1 LNIKTN
7 EQLNDD
13 HLTQNERYRMQH
25 YFVRQFIV
33 FILGFMVCITLHAQ
47 PSETIATEKGFP
59 PNSYPIHGSDLLWK
73 QELEVRKFVAEH
85 PEALKSNSLHK
96 TAWTFGVGSTK
107 SWYADNLITGLT
119 RDRYQIPSTCRAVG
133 TNCYIFVEDSSWGT
147 RVNQPAVDSILLYFN
162 SKTPANPSMGIFATD
177 TSAFGNPP
185 DVDHDPR
192 IIILLLNIKD
202 GYSGSG
208 GFVEGYFYSFNEVNP
223 STPGYSTS
231 NFAEM
236 FYIDT
241 NPLNLTTSGG
251 LTSGISTLAHEF
263 QHMIHFNYDK
273 YEMSFVNEGC
283 SVLAE
288 VNCGFP
294 IYNPVLYA
302 NEPNHYLLDWR
313 SGDNTHVL
321 NDYSRAARF
330 FVYLRDQVG
339 IGVFKKIVAS
349 TQIGTAGIDAGLLSY
364 GSPLRFN
371 GILRDWFIAN
381 ILEDRSVDSLYG
393 YSYPKL
399 PKPIEQTFFNPNVA
413 LTTDTVK
420 NYAVEYLA
428 FKAGSQL
435 HATFTSSNPAL
446 IIKAVEIGPS
456 AKRVLDVIRNVEFTE
471 PLFGTTYYE
480 IHFVVMNTD
489 PNTQAIYSYTTS
501 GTGGITQTTLSYAG
515 SPNGYMI
522 IPSSNQKLAVRFS
535 PAVSG
540 QLYSVSVD
548 LNGGV
553 AAIQGSGKLRV
564 SACQNISGSIGGI
577 PGTLMG
583 TSVDVPFSQLSSGS
597 WNEVNMQGA
606 NVSITTGTD
615 FHIVVEVAGI
625 IGDTLQF
632 LLDDGIATPTS
643 TRTSSY
649 RNGVNGLG
657 WYNRADPNYGKPV
670 SHENLL
676 LTASIAVP
684 TAVIEVAT
692 QTNVPQQYKLEQNY
706 PNPFNP
712 STTIKFQMPS
722 KGFVKL
728 KIYDMIGRE
737 VATLVDGFQEAGT
750 HDVKFDAS
758 NLPSGVYFYRITTGT
773 YAATKK
779 LVLIK

>member
-1 LNIKTN
+1 MK
-7 EQLNDD
+7 
-13 HLTQNERYRMQH
+13 H
-25 YFVRQFIV
+25 YFIRQFIV
-33 FILGFMVCITLHAQ
+33 FILGFIVCATLHAQ
-47 PSETIATEKGFP
+47 PSEIIATDKGFP

-73 QELEVRKFVAEH
+73 QELEVRKFVAQH
-85 PEALKSNSLHK
+85 PEALKSSALHK
-96 TAWTFGVGSTK
+96 TAWSFGPGSTK
-107 SWYADNLITGLT
+107 SWYADSIHSDGTTT
-119 RDRYQIPSTCRAVG
+119 RYLVPSTCKAVG
-133 TNCYIFVEDSSWGT
+133 PNCYIFVEDASWGT

-223 STPGYSTS
+223 LTSGYGTS

-241 NPLNLTTSGG
+241 NPLNLMTPAG
-251 LTSGISTLAHEF
+251 LASGISTLAHEF
-263 QHMIHFNYDK
+263 QHMIHFIHDPS
-273 YEMSFVNEGC
+273 EITFVNEGC

-313 SGDNTHVL
+313 STDMTHVL

-349 TQIGTAGIDAGLLSY
+349 TQHGTAGIDTGLQAY

-371 GILRDWFIAN
+371 GILQDWFIAN
-381 ILEDRSVDSLYG
+381 ILDDRSVNSLYG
-393 YSYPKL
+393 YSYPNL
-399 PKPIEQTFFNPNVA
+399 PKPVEQTFFDPNVA
-413 LTTDTVK
+413 LTTDTVQ
-420 NYAVEYLA
+420 NYAVEYVA

-435 HATFTSSNPAL
+435 HATFTSGNPAL
-446 IIKAVEIGPS
+446 IIKAIEIGPS
-456 AKRVLDVIRNVEFTE
+456 AKRVLDVTRNVEFTDS
-471 PLFGTTYYE
+471 LFGTTYNE

-489 PNTQAIYSYTTS
+489 PNTQAIYSYTAS

-515 SPNGYMI
+515 SAKYSI
-522 IPSSNQKLAVRFS
+522 VLPSSNQKLAVRFS
-535 PAVSG
+535 PTVSG
-540 QLYSVSVD
+540 QLYSVSVA

-553 AAIQGSGKLRV
+553 TAIQGSGKLRV
-564 SACQNISGSIGGI
+564 SAYPNISGSIGGI
-577 PGTLMG
+577 PGTLIIG
-583 TSVDVPFSQLSSGS
+583 TSVDVLFSQLINGT
-597 WNEVNMQGA
+597 WNEINMQGA
-606 NVSITTGTD
+606 NVPITAGTD
-615 FHIVVEVAGI
+615 FHIVVEVAGT

-632 LLDDGIATPTS
+632 LLDDGAIQRINNP
-643 TRTSSY
+643 TSSY
-649 RNGVNGLG
+649 RTGVNGIG
-657 WYNRADPNYGKPV
+657 WYNRADPNYASGRTP
-670 SHENLL
+670 SYENLL

-684 TAVIEVAT
+684 TAVNEAAIR
-692 QTNVPQQYKLEQNY
+692 TNVPQQYGLAQNY

-737 VATLVDGFQEAGT
+737 IATLVDGFQEAGT

-758 NLPSGVYFYRITTGT
+758 NLPSGIYFYRITTGT
-773 YAATKK
+773 YGATKK

>member
-1 LNIKTN
+1 MK
-7 EQLNDD
+7 
-13 HLTQNERYRMQH
+13 H

-33 FILGFMVCITLHAQ
+33 FVLGFMVCTTLYAQ
-47 PSETIATEKGFP
+47 RLDKRAIEKGFP
-59 PNSYPIHGSDLLWK
+59 PNSYPIYGSDLLWK
-73 QELEVRKFVAEH
+73 QELEVRKYVAQH
-85 PEALKSNSLHK
+85 PEVLKSSALHK

-107 SWYADNLITGLT
+107 SWYADNLITNKNN
-119 RDRYQIPSTCRAVG
+119 DRYQVPSTCRAKG
-133 TNCYIFVEDSSWGT
+133 TNCYIFVEDSSWTSG
-147 RVNQPAVDSILLYFN
+147 RVTQSAVDSIRIYFD
-162 SKTPANPSMGIFATD
+162 SKTPANPSKGIFATD

-185 DVDHDPR
+185 DVDLDPR

-223 STPGYSTS
+223 SQSGYSTS

-241 NPLNLTTSGG
+241 NPLNLTTPGG

-263 QHMIHFNYDK
+263 QHMIHFNYATLINKKSSGDLT
-273 YEMSFVNEGC
+273 FIDEGC

-313 SGDNTHVL
+313 SGDMTHVL

-330 FVYLRDQVG
+330 FVYMRDQVG
-339 IGVFKKIVAS
+339 MSLFKNIVAS
-349 TQIGTAGIDAGLLSY
+349 SLYGVPQIDAGFLAIAS
-364 GSPLRFN
+364 SLRFADVLKN
-371 GILRDWFIAN
+371 WFVAN
-381 ILEDRSVDSLYG
+381 ILDDRTFDTKYG
-393 YSYPKL
+393 YLYPNL
-399 PKPIEQTFFNPNVA
+399 PKPVEQTFFDPNVA
-413 LTTDTVK
+413 LTTDTVQ
-420 NYAVEYLA
+420 NYAVQYIA

-446 IIKAVEIGPS
+446 IIKAVEIGS
-456 AKRVLDVIRNVEFTE
+456 SKQVRDVPIGTEFTE
-471 PLFGTTYYE
+471 PSFGTTYYE
-480 IHFVVMNTD
+480 IHFVVMNTN
-489 PNTQAIYSYTTS
+489 PTTQAIYSYTAS
-501 GTGGITQTTLSYAG
+501 GTGGITQTTLSYA
-515 SPNGYMI
+515 SSEVYYTNL
-522 IPSSNQKLAVRFS
+522 PSSNQKLATRFS
-535 PAVSG
+535 PTVSG
-540 QLYSVSVD
+540 QLYSVSVA

-553 AAIQGSGKLRV
+553 TAIQGSGNLRV
-564 SACQNISGSIGGI
+564 SACQNASGSIGGI
-577 PGTLMG
+577 PGPLIG
-583 TSVDVPFSQLSSGS
+583 TSVSKPFSQLISGS
-597 WNEVNMQGA
+597 WNEIKMQGA
-606 NVSITTGTD
+606 NVPITAGTD
-615 FHIVVEVAGI
+615 FHIVVEVVGT

-632 LLDDGIATPTS
+632 LLDDGITSPTD
-643 TRTSSY
+643 RTSSY
-649 RNGVNGLG
+649 RIGVNGLG
-657 WYNRADPNYGKPV
+657 WYNRADPNYASSRNP

-684 TAVIEVAT
+684 TAVNEAT
-692 QTNVPQQYKLEQNY
+692 TRTNVPQQYGLAQNY

-722 KGFVKL
+722 KGFVTL

-737 VATLVDGFQEAGT
+737 VTTLVDGFQEAGT

-773 YAATKK
+773 YVATKK

>member
-1 LNIKTN
+1 
-7 EQLNDD
+7 
-13 HLTQNERYRMQH
+13 MQH

-33 FILGFMVCITLHAQ
+33 FILGFIVCATLHAQ
-47 PSETIATEKGFP
+47 PSEIIATDKGFP

-73 QELEVRKFVAEH
+73 QELEVRKFIKEH
-85 PEALKSNSLHK
+85 PEAMKSNSLHK
-96 TAWTFGVGSTK
+96 TTSYNLGDKK
-107 SWYADNLITGLT
+107 SWYADDLSPANGP
-119 RDRYQIPSTCRAVG
+119 RYLVPSTCKAFG
-133 TNCYIFVEDSSWGT
+133 INCYIFVEDSSWTAG
-147 RVNQPAVDSILLYFN
+147 RVTQSSVDSIRIYFD
-162 SKTPANPSMGIFATD
+162 SKTPANPSRGIFATD

-223 STPGYSTS
+223 LTSGYGTS

-263 QHMIHFNYDK
+263 QHMIHYIHDPS
-273 YEMSFVNEGC
+273 EIIFVNEGC

-313 SGDNTHVL
+313 SGDMTHVL

-349 TQIGTAGIDAGLLSY
+349 TQHGTAGIDTGLQAY

-371 GILRDWFIAN
+371 GILQDWFIAN
-381 ILEDRSVDSLYG
+381 ILDDRSVNSLYG
-393 YSYPKL
+393 YSYPNL
-399 PKPIEQTFFNPNVA
+399 PKPVEQTFFDPNVA
-413 LTTDTVK
+413 LTTDTVQ
-420 NYAVEYLA
+420 NYAVQYIA

-435 HATFTSSNPAL
+435 HATFTSSNPSL
-446 IIKAVEIGPS
+446 IIKAIEIGS
-456 AKRVLDVIRNVEFTE
+456 SKQVRDVPIGTEFTE
-471 PLFGTTYYE
+471 PSFGTTYNE

-489 PNTQAIYSYTTS
+489 PNNQAIYSYTAS
-501 GTGGITQTTLSYAG
+501 GTGGITQTTLSYA
-515 SPNGYMI
+515 SSEVYYTNL
-522 IPSSNQKLAVRFS
+522 PSSNQKLATRFS
-535 PAVSG
+535 PTVSG
-540 QLYSVSVD
+540 QLYSVSVE
-548 LNGGV
+548 LNGGGS
-553 AAIQGSGKLRV
+553 AIKGSGNLRV
-564 SACQNISGSIGGI
+564 SAYPNISGSIGGI
-577 PGTLMG
+577 PGTLIIG
-583 TSVDVPFSQLSSGS
+583 TSVSKPFSQLVSGS
-597 WNEVNMQGA
+597 WNEIDMRGA
-606 NVSITTGTD
+606 NVPIPAGTD
-615 FHIVVEVAGI
+615 FHIVVEVDGTT
-625 IGDTLQF
+625 GDTLQF
-632 LLDDGIATPTS
+632 LLDDGTTSPTN
-643 TRTSSY
+643 RTSSY
-649 RNGVNGLG
+649 RNGANGLG
-657 WYNRADPNYGKPV
+657 WYNRADPNYANDGK
-670 SHENLL
+670 NLL
-676 LTASIAVP
+676 IAATIAIPFTGVEESTLNGVP
-684 TAVIEVAT
+684 RSFVL
-692 QTNVPQQYKLEQNY
+692 NQNY

-737 VATLVDGFQEAGT
+737 VTTLVDGFQEAGT

-758 NLPSGVYFYRITTGT
+758 NLPSGVYFYRITSGT
-773 YAATKK
+773 YVATKK